1 MTDDGK
7 TPVDKYGPA
16 SLNTQCSTPSQE
28 LDMILESADQVI
40 PWITQSPN
48 VIICAWN
55 AEVIQLCR
63 EGRIPRI
70 YVSCEKEDDT
80 VTDELILSR
89 LRGIFQDKSGTY
101 SVLSSTRTHA
111 ILFVSFSSEMDGLP
125 KDEPSTPTT
134 STDT

>member
-1 MTDDGK
+1 MTDDGEI
-7 TPVDKYGPA
+7 PMGQSGQA

-28 LDMILESADQVI
+28 MGVICESADQVI

-48 VIICAWN
+48 AVICAWN
-55 AEVIQLCR
+55 AEVIELCR
-63 EGRIPRI
+63 QGFIPRI
-70 YVSCEKEDDT
+70 YVSCERDDT

-89 LRGIFQDKSGTY
+89 LRDIFQDRSGTY

-125 KDEPSTPTT
+125 KERPDTPTT